1 MPVKRG
7 QGTWDVPVVE
17 AGAAVFTAGIAA
29 AAQIG
34 RTAHAATLA
43 VPAPAVGV
51 QFHGTWSDYT
61 DAQRLQVLDE
71 LHAAGV
77 SWVRIDLGWASL
89 QESSSSAYAGWY
101 VALADSVV
109 DAARARGMNVLMTL
123 WATPKWA
130 GAATSTAP
138 DPAAYAKAATWVAAH
153 FKGRVAAW
161 EVWNEPNLTDFYSGT
176 PTQYAALLKAAYP
189 AFKAGDPNAP
199 VVLGGPSYNDVDWL
213 SKVYAAGAQ
222 GSFDVM

>member
-1 MPVKRG
+1 MSVIRG
-7 QGTWDVPVVE
+7 QRTRVGAAVA
-17 AGAAVFTAGIAA
+17 AGAAVFAAGIAA
-29 AAQIG
+29 AAQIAPA
-34 RTAHAATLA
+34 AHAATLA
-43 VPAPAVGV
+43 APAPAVGV

-61 DAQRLQVLDE
+61 DAQRLQVLDA

-89 QESSSSAYAGWY
+89 QESSSSAYTSWY

-109 DAARARGMNVLMTL
+109 DAARARGINVLMTL

-161 EVWNEPNLTDFYSGT
+161 EVWN
-176 PTQYAALLKAAYP
+176 
-189 AFKAGDPNAP
+189 
-199 VVLGGPSYNDVDWL
+199 
-213 SKVYAAGAQ
+213 
-222 GSFDVM
+222 